1 MQGWVRVEGGVEQTI
16 QRLLGALLAQGVVHG
31 LLVPLRTPDGR
42 NAVPTLVRD
51 PALLER
57 AAPLAPVLP
66 VNGGTVL
73 GQVTATGAPGRV
85 GAVLRN
91 CELRAAVELSK
102 VRQVVLDDVILIG
115 IDCLGT
121 YPVQDYARLVEQ
133 GLDPVAPLLAAASS
147 PSPLLHLSPSLRP
160 ACTMCE
166 RPIPGAGESYPP
178 HVTIGLLGVPNAER
192 LWVTVRDE
200 SLGEGIA
207 GVLGLEPAPVI
218 PSAAQPVIPSAARNL
233 TEPAPVI
240 PSAAQ
245 PVIPSAARNL
255 TEPAPVIPSA
265 AQPVIPSAARNLAE
279 PATRVEAIRA
289 LIAVRAAERDRRFA
303 TLRERLH
310 EPQALLAQFATCIH
324 CQNCM
329 RACPI
334 CYCKEC
340 VFRTDVFDHPS
351 ARYWDWAERKGGVR
365 LPSDTLL
372 FHVTRLLHMVHACVG
387 CGMCSDACP
396 VGIPVADVFRA
407 VGQAVQAR
415 FGYVPGRD
423 PAEEMIVSTFRE
435 DELRELGEPEKPG

>member
-1 MQGWVRVEGGVEQTI
+1 MQGWVKVEGGVEQTI
-16 QRLLGALLAQGVVHG
+16 QRLLGALLAQGVVDG

-102 VRQVVLDDVILIG
+102 VRQVMLDDVILIG

-133 GLDPVAPLLAAASS
+133 GLDPIAPLLAAASA
-147 PSPLLHLSPSLRP
+147 PSPPHPLSPSLRS

-192 LWVTVRDE
+192 LWVTVRDDP
-200 SLGEGIA
+200 LGESIA

-218 PSAAQPVIPSAARNL
+218 PSAARNL
-233 TEPAPVI
+233 AEPA
-240 PSAAQ
+240 
-245 PVIPSAARNL
+245 
-255 TEPAPVIPSA
+255 
-265 AQPVIPSAARNLAE
+265 PVIPSAARNLAE

-289 LIAVRAAERDRRFA
+289 LVAARAAERERRLA
-303 TLRERLH
+303 TFRERMH
-310 EPQALLAQFATCIH
+310 EPHALLAQFATCIR

-423 PAEEMIVSTFRE
+423 PTEEMIVSTFRE

>member
-1 MQGWVRVEGGVEQTI
+1 MQGWVKVEGGVEQTI
-16 QRLLGALLAQGVVHG
+16 QRLLGALLAQGVVDG

-102 VRQVVLDDVILIG
+102 VRQVMLDDVILIG

-133 GLDPVAPLLAAASS
+133 GLDPIAPLLAAASA
-147 PSPLLHLSPSLRP
+147 PSPPLPLSPSLRS

-192 LWVTVRDE
+192 LWVTVRDDP
-200 SLGEGIA
+200 LGESIA

-218 PSAAQPVIPSAARNL
+218 PSAARNL
-233 TEPAPVI
+233 AEPA
-240 PSAAQ
+240 
-245 PVIPSAARNL
+245 
-255 TEPAPVIPSA
+255 
-265 AQPVIPSAARNLAE
+265 PVIPSAARNLAE

-289 LIAVRAAERDRRFA
+289 LVAARAAERERRLA
-303 TLRERLH
+303 TFRERMH
-310 EPQALLAQFATCIH
+310 EPHALLAQFATCIR